1 MKATFIC
8 GLCGTALSVLTSG
21 CVDLELPS
29 TDDEADTQ
37 DDVGDGDGDGNGDG
51 DSDGDGD
58 GDDDDSD
65 SDGESGTEGCGDDC
79 STAHGFSGE
88 LILFANARLSDPA
101 SAFQSHLPLD
111 EEGTFIGNSL
121 YLYDP
126 TRTCEGGGNDC
137 RLVELGY
144 MRLDDQLGP
153 ISVADGSLRKFV
165 VRDIAWHPDHGLWAA
180 TFDALND
187 EWSISRL
194 EVPDWTLPDNSM
206 GVDRWVIPPG
216 AAESPSTDPC
226 YWFESVSGLGFA
238 SGELLIGVRGA
249 GSKGLLTDGSLL
261 RVDLDVLDQGY
272 CVQPSDVSQDPLYY
286 ACDVLCEP
294 WCSFG
299 PKVGVAGDIVER
311 LEGSGASAWLRS
323 EDDLIMPLG
332 RNELSSC
339 DVPAA
344 NEVSTAVPDNVFDDQ
359 VVRGDEIDGLARVG
373 GVLYGISV
381 LGKVYRIDEV
391 ERTVELIDDLVGLFP
406 DQGLRVRGAT
416 EVLVPTA
423 E

>member
-8 GLCGTALSVLTSG
+8 GLCGVGLGVLASG
-21 CVDLELPS
+21 CVDLEVPPIGDEAS
-29 TDDEADTQ
+29 TQDDEA
-37 DDVGDGDGDGNGDG
+37 
-51 DSDGDGD
+51 GDGD
-58 GDDDDSD
+58 GDDDDDDPESD
-65 SDGESGTEGCGDDC
+65 DGESGTDGCDEC
-79 STAHGFSGE
+79 STGHGFSGE
-88 LILFANARLSDPA
+88 LMLFANARLSDAA
-101 SAFQSHLPLD
+101 SSFQSHLPLD

-126 TRTCEGGGNDC
+126 TRTCEGGGNEC
-137 RLVELGY
+137 RMVELGY
-144 MRLDDQLGP
+144 MRLDEQLGP
-153 ISVADGSLRKFV
+153 ISVDDGSLRKFV

-180 TFDALND
+180 TFDGLND

-194 EVPDWTLPDNSM
+194 DVPDWTLADNSI

-238 SGELLIGVRGA
+238 AGELLIGVRGA

-261 RVDLDVLDQGY
+261 RLDLDVLEQGH
-272 CVQPSDVSQDPLYY
+272 CVEPSDVSQDPLYY

-299 PKVGVAGDIVER
+299 PKVGVAGDIIER
-311 LEGSGASAWLRS
+311 LEGEGASAWLRS
-323 EDDLIMPLG
+323 EDELIMPLG

-339 DVPAA
+339 DVPAPDD
-344 NEVSTAVPDNVFDDQ
+344 VSTAVPDDVFDDA
-359 VVRGDEIDGLARVG
+359 VVRGDEIDGLARIG

-391 ERTVELIDDLVGLFP
+391 ERTVEQIDDLIGLFP
-406 DQGLRVRGAT
+406 EQGLRVRGAT
-416 EVLVPTA
+416 EVIVPAA